1 MKVLQILK
9 ESSPPDLMKGFEDFL
24 PLVMSVL
31 KIDKLPPIKIVK
43 EVPGSQP
50 SFGGFDQDSGII
62 YLQITNRH
70 PLDIFRT
77 LAHELV
83 HFKQDTEHKLDG
95 ESGRTGSPIENE
107 ANATAGIVMRH
118 FNKKHPEYLSHRP
131 LIKES
136 QSDYEIHNYEKL
148 DKILML
154 LCKMIIKGQ
163 KKDKDYYGMVAACVL
178 DPGNNM
184 VAKVNYPTDDGLRV
198 HAERAAME
206 AYQDKYGEIPE
217 GSIIITTCSPCNE
230 ISDETADGRS
240 GNNCTDLINNS
251 PVHKVYCGYIDP
263 SQGDEAHEERDFNL
277 METENG
283 KIRDLCKSFAA
294 TWLDIDESLTPNNI
308 HTLADRKGVKWD
320 NEPSFLQLT
329 KRLTGLEHLDDL
341 DQVGLQKVK
350 QHLEKQGVAEGV
362 NNYLWHGS
370 KSKHD
375 ILYPQQANDTGGKE
389 ESNKNAVYATP
400 NAKFAIAMGLT
411 TPGSDNAMFPNDP
424 QMVLFKGGIRKG
436 EMVYLHKVPKDL
448 FIKHNGREWYSK
460 PGVKE
465 VKPLEVVTVPVDKWL
480 HLIRQATPQDL
491 ELQKK
496 YMKEGVTENFADG
509 KNPGR
514 KEIDPD
520 VYEDLSNSIIAR
532 IARQIVPTI
541 RAKSTPEGYV
551 YLSTQDGLS
560 LVIGCNIAGGSI
572 GINLG
577 SQPMEDAS
585 SGPHKGAV
593 TKIISA
599 VYQAAV
605 KRYGVPTEQGT
616 LSIDHDAGHGV
627 WQHIA
632 QKLGLQYDAHMV
644 KENFADGKNPGRKGL
659 AKRSG
664 VNTKASVSSLR
675 NTAKH
680 SSGEKQRMAHWLAN
694 MKAGRAK

>member
-1 MKVLQILK
+1 MKVLQIIT
-9 ESSPPDLMKGFEDFL
+9 ESSPPDLMKAFEDFL
-24 PLVMSVL
+24 PLAMSVL

-43 EVPGSQP
+43 DVPGSQP
-50 SFGGFDQDSGII
+50 SFGGFDQDAGVI

-83 HFKQDTEHKLDG
+83 HFKQKTEHKLDG
-95 ESGRTGSPIENE
+95 KSGTTGSPEENE

-118 FNKKHPEYLSHRP
+118 FNKKYPQYLQHKP
-131 LIKES
+131 LIKEDAS
-136 QSDYEIHNYEKL
+136 NYEIRNYEKL
-148 DKILML
+148 DNILML

-178 DPGNNM
+178 DPDNNM
-184 VAKVNYPTDDGLRV
+184 VAKVNYPTDNGKRV
-198 HAERAAME
+198 HAERAAMK
-206 AYQDKYGEIPE
+206 AYQDKYGKIPE

-251 PVHKVYCGYIDP
+251 PVHKVYCGYMDP
-263 SQGDEAHEERDFNL
+263 SQGNEEHEERDFNL

-294 TWLDIDESLTPNNI
+294 TWLDINESLTPNTI
-308 HTLADRKGVKWD
+308 HKLADRKGVKWD

-329 KRLTGLEHLDDL
+329 KQLTGLEHLDDL
-341 DQVGLQKVK
+341 DQAGLEKVK
-350 QHLEKQGVAEGV
+350 HHLEKQGVADGSEQKPVIIYTNNRGATIDDDIKKSLPVTELPANKLQMGEKHKSMKDPKIANWVTNKLLPELKQNGV
-362 NNYLWHGS
+362 L
-370 KSKHD
+370 
-375 ILYPQQANDTGGKE
+375 
-389 ESNKNAVYATP
+389 
-400 NAKFAIAMGLT
+400 
-411 TPGSDNAMFPNDP
+411 
-424 QMVLFKGGIRKG
+424 
-436 EMVYLHKVPKDL
+436 
-448 FIKHNGREWYSK
+448 
-460 PGVKE
+460 
-465 VKPLEVVTVPVDKWL
+465 KPLLVWNNDGEFFVIDGNHRFIAYQVAGHQGRVPVQIVPDNMVNISDTL
-480 HLIRQATPQDL
+480 PGQQDMV
-491 ELQKK
+491 K
-496 YMKEGVTENFADG
+496 ENFADG

-532 IARQIVPTI
+532 TARQIVPTI

-560 LVIGCNIAGGSI
+560 LVIGCNIADGSI
-572 GINLG
+572 DINIG
-577 SQPMEDAS
+577 SQPMETTS

-593 TKIISA
+593 TKIIEA
-599 VYQAAV
+599 VYQAAA
-605 KRYGVPTEQGT
+605 KQYGAPIKQGT

-632 QKLGLQYDAHMV
+632 QKLGLQYDANMV

-664 VNTKASVSSLR
+664 VNTKASVSTLR
-675 NTAKH
+675 NVAKH